1 VSFTRIVQEHRA
13 AVYLGTALVTFAG
26 LVAMFSLPAGAYP
39 EAEFTRIVVLAEG
52 GAFEPRDMIVAVTRP
67 LEEAM
72 TSVPELTRIR
82 SRSVR
87 GAAELSLD
95 FRPGADMRFALQQVQ
110 SRVESVRPSLPDGLD
125 IAVERLTP
133 SVFPMMQYE
142 LTGGPPTLLRD
153 LAQFTIRPRL
163 ARLPDV
169 GVVDVQG
176 GFVRE
181 VGVTLLP
188 GQLATHGISIPEV
201 ATAIRASNTVV
212 SAGRLDREYRQF
224 TVMVSGLTATPDAVA
239 DVVVRRTAGV
249 AIRVGD
255 LGRVAYGVEDR
266 FALAAGNGQPAA
278 LINVSRQP
286 RGNTLTVQRAVQQ
299 EITALQRELPAGVRL
314 ESVYDQGALVRESI
328 NGVRDAMLVG
338 AALAMLI
345 LVAFLGGLRP
355 ALVAGITIPLALAGA
370 FAGLRLASDSIN
382 LMSLGGLAVAIGLI
396 IDDAVVV
403 VENIER
409 RLALHPDAPAR
420 ETIREATDEIFAP
433 VAGSTLTTVV
443 VFAPLGLLQG
453 VVGQFF
459 RSFSLA
465 LASAVI
471 LSLVLALTLIPL
483 LAERLHRAPAE
494 GRARQPWATRALG
507 RLLDRYEPALASLL
521 SRRRLAFGLVAA
533 IVAVMLVAARSV
545 GTGFL
550 PEMDEGGFIL
560 DYWTPTGSSLAETD
574 RELNHLEAI
583 LRADPDV
590 QAFTRRT
597 GTELGF
603 FATSPNRGDLTV
615 QLKPRSERKSSV
627 YVVMDR
633 VRTRVESELPGVRI
647 EFVQILQDLIGDLA
661 GLAEPVELKVF
672 HPDLA
677 TAERAARSVAAA
689 VEPVPGLVDLFDGV
703 QGTIPETRVDLDPV
717 RVSRLGLTIAEVA
730 EQTRGALFGAP
741 AGAIREADRLI
752 PIRVRLEDADRFAP
766 RIVRTLPI
774 VGPDGWAALGD
785 LGVVHDTADAAE
797 LTRENLRPVVR
808 VTGAVDLS
816 RSNLGSVM
824 SGVRKA
830 TAGLTLPAGATLE
843 LGGQYAGQ
851 KAAFRQLLLVFL
863 LAAGAVLLV
872 LVGQFRDFRGPLAII
887 AAALLGLTGA
897 VVALAATGIPF
908 NVSSFMGL
916 ILLIGLVV
924 KNGIIFLD
932 AAQHR
937 RAAGAEPRAALQAA
951 ARLRLRPILMTTLCT
966 LVGLVPLAVGIG
978 SGAELQRPLAVAVIG
993 GLTFSTLVT
1002 LFLLPLALEVVG
1014 ALHPGPIAPEPTR
1027 SI

>member
-1 VSFTRIVQEHRA
+1 VSFTGTIQEHRA
-13 AVYLGTALVTFAG
+13 AVYLGTALITFGG

-52 GAFEPRDMIVAVTRP
+52 GAYEPRDMIVAVTRP

-72 TSVPELTRIR
+72 TSVAELTRLR

-181 VGVTLLP
+181 VSVTLLP
-188 GQLATHGISIPEV
+188 GRLATHGISIPEV
-201 ATAIRASNTVV
+201 AGAIRASNTVV

-224 TVMVSGLTATPDAVA
+224 TVMVSGLTASPDAVA
-239 DVVVRRTAGV
+239 NVVVKRVAGV

-266 FALAAGNGQPAA
+266 FNLAAGNGQPAA

-286 RGNTLTVQRAVQQ
+286 RGNTLTVESAVEH
-299 EITALQRELPAGVRL
+299 EIAALQRELPAGVRL

-328 NGVRDAMLVG
+328 NGVRDAMLIG

-345 LVAFLGGLRP
+345 LIVFLGGLRS

-370 FAGLRLASDSIN
+370 FAGLGLAGDSIN

-443 VFAPLGLLQG
+443 VFAPLGLLEG

-465 LASAVI
+465 LASAVV
-471 LSLVLALTLIPL
+471 LSLVFALTLIPL
-483 LAERLHRAPAE
+483 LAERLHRAPAAGSTWE
-494 GRARQPWATRALG
+494 PWATRMLG
-507 RLLDRYEPALASLL
+507 LLLRRYEPALGALL
-521 SRRRLAFGLVAA
+521 GRRQLAFGLVAA
-533 IVAVMLVAARSV
+533 IVAVMLVAARTV

-574 RELNHLEAI
+574 RQLNHLETI
-583 LRADPDV
+583 LRDDPDV

-615 QLKPRSERKSSV
+615 RLRPRSQRKASV

-677 TAERAARSVAAA
+677 TAERGARAVAAA
-689 VEPVPGLVDLFDGV
+689 VAPVPGLVDLFDGV

-717 RVSRLGLTIAEVA
+717 RVSRLGLSIVDVA

-774 VGPDGWAALGD
+774 VGPDGWAPLGD
-785 LGVVHDTADAAE
+785 LGVVRDTADAAE
-797 LTRENLRPVVR
+797 LTRENLRAVVR

-824 SGVRKA
+824 RGVRRA

-851 KAAFRQLLLVFL
+851 RAAFRQLLIVFL

-872 LVGQFRDFRGPLAII
+872 LVGQFRDFRGPLAIT

-897 VVALAATGIPF
+897 IVALAVTGIPF

-932 AAQHR
+932 AARHR

-951 ARLRLRPILMTTLCT
+951 AHLRLRPILMTTLCT

-993 GLTFSTLVT
+993 GLAFSTLVT
-1002 LFLLPLALEVVG
+1002 LFLLPLALEAVG
-1014 ALHPGPIAPEPTR
+1014 ALRSPPDHPEPAR
-1027 SI
+1027 MS

>member
-1 VSFTRIVQEHRA
+1 MSFTRYVQRHRH
-13 AVYLGTALVTFAG
+13 AVYLGTALMTFAG
-26 LVAMFSLPAGAYP
+26 LVAMFTLPAGAYP
-39 EAEFTRIVVLAEG
+39 EAEFTRIVVLVQG
-52 GAFEPRDMIVAVTRP
+52 GGLEPRDMVVAVTRP

-72 TSVPELTRIR
+72 TSVVDLTRIR

-110 SRVESVRPSLPDGLD
+110 GRVESVRPSLPEGLE

-142 LTGGPPTLLRD
+142 LTGGDPILLRD
-153 LAQFTIRPRL
+153 LAQYTIRPRL
-163 ARLPDV
+163 VRLPDV
-169 GVVDVQG
+169 GVVEIQG

-181 VGVTLLP
+181 VAVTLKP
-188 GQLATHGISIPEV
+188 GQLAAHGISVPQV
-201 ATAIRASNTVV
+201 ADAIRSTNVIVA
-212 SAGRLDREYRQF
+212 AGRLDKDYRQV
-224 TVMVSGLTATPDAVA
+224 TVMVSGLTATPGAVA
-239 DVVVRRTAGV
+239 NVVVANVHGV
-249 AIRVGD
+249 PVRVGD
-255 LGRVAYGVEDR
+255 LGTAQYGVEDR
-266 FALAAGNGQPAA
+266 FQLAAGNGEPAA

-286 RGNTLTVQRAVQQ
+286 RGNTLTVERAV
-299 EITALQRELPAGVRL
+299 EAEVASIAAVLPAGVRL
-314 ESVYDQGALVRESI
+314 ESVYNQGALVRESI
-328 NGVRDAMLVG
+328 GSVRDAMLIG
-338 AALAMLI
+338 AVLAMVVL
-345 LVAFLGGLRP
+345 LLFLGRLRT
-355 ALVAGITIPLALAGA
+355 ALVAGLTIPLALAGA
-370 FAGLRLASDSIN
+370 FAGLSLAGDSIN

-409 RLALHPDAPAR
+409 RFALRPDAPAG
-420 ETIREATDEIFAP
+420 EVIRAATDEILAP

-443 VFAPLGLLQG
+443 VFAPLGLLEG

-465 LASAVI
+465 LASAVL
-471 LSLVLALTLIPL
+471 LSLALAVTLIPI
-483 LAERLHRAPAE
+483 LAEKLHRTAADAPPRE
-494 GRARQPWATRALG
+494 PWATRQLG
-507 RLLDRYEPALASLL
+507 MLLGRYEPALSAFLG
-521 SRRRLAFGLVAA
+521 RRRLALGVVLSVVALMA
-533 IVAVMLVAARSV
+533 VAARGV

-574 RELNHLEAI
+574 RELRHLEGI

-597 GTELGF
+597 GSELGF
-603 FATSPNRGDLTV
+603 FATSPNRGDMTV
-615 QLKPRSERKSSV
+615 RLKPRSQRNASV

-633 VRTRVESELPGVRI
+633 IRTRVESDLPGVRI

-677 TAERAARSVAAA
+677 TAERAAKVVAQA
-689 VEPVPGLVDLFDGV
+689 VDSVPGLVDLFDGV
-703 QGTIPETRVDLDPV
+703 VGTIPEVRVDLDPV
-717 RVSRLGLTIAEVA
+717 RVSRLGLTDAAAADQV
-730 EQTRGALFGAP
+730 RGALFGAP
-741 AGAIREADRLI
+741 AGTIREADRLV
-752 PIRVRLEDADRFAP
+752 PVRVHLTDADRFASD
-766 RIVRTLPI
+766 IVRTLPI
-774 VGPDGWAALGD
+774 VGPGGWAPLGE
-785 LGVVHDTADAAE
+785 LGAVRDTSDAAE

-824 SGVRKA
+824 RGVRRA
-830 TAGLTLPAGATLE
+830 TTGLALPAGATLE

-851 KAAFRQLLLVFL
+851 KQAFRQLLLVFG

-872 LVGQFRDFRGPLAII
+872 LVGQFRDVRGPLAIM
-887 AAALLGLTGA
+887 AVAVLGLAGA
-897 VVALAATGIPF
+897 ILALAVTGIPF

-924 KNGIIFLD
+924 KNGVIFLD
-932 AAQHR
+932 AALH
-937 RAAGAEPRAALQAA
+937 RAAEGMEPHPALLAA

-966 LVGLVPLAVGIG
+966 LVGLLPLAFGIG

-993 GLTFSTLVT
+993 GLAFSTLVT
-1002 LFLLPLALEVVG
+1002 LFLLPVALDLSG
-1014 ALHPGPIAPEPTR
+1014 ALRPAD
-1027 SI
+1027 

>member
-1 VSFTRIVQEHRA
+1 MSFTRYVQRHRH
-13 AVYLGTALVTFAG
+13 AVYLGTALMTFAG
-26 LVAMFSLPAGAYP
+26 LVAMFTLPAGAYP
-39 EAEFTRIVVLAEG
+39 EAEFTRIVVLVQG
-52 GAFEPRDMIVAVTRP
+52 GGLEPRDMVVAVTRP

-72 TSVPELTRIR
+72 TSVVDLTRIR

-110 SRVESVRPSLPDGLD
+110 GRVESVRPSLPEGLE

-142 LTGGPPTLLRD
+142 LTGGDPILLRD
-153 LAQFTIRPRL
+153 LAQYTIRPRL
-163 ARLPDV
+163 VRLPDV
-169 GVVDVQG
+169 GVVEIQG

-181 VGVTLLP
+181 VAVTLKP
-188 GQLATHGISIPEV
+188 GQLAAHGISVPQV
-201 ATAIRASNTVV
+201 ADAIRSTNVIVA
-212 SAGRLDREYRQF
+212 AGRLDKDYRQV

-239 DVVVRRTAGV
+239 NVVVANVRGV
-249 AIRVGD
+249 PVRVGD
-255 LGRVAYGVEDR
+255 LGTATYGVEDR
-266 FALAAGNGQPAA
+266 FQLAAGNGEPAA

-286 RGNTLTVQRAVQQ
+286 RGNTLTVERAVEA
-299 EITALQRELPAGVRL
+299 EIASIAASLPAGVRL
-314 ESVYDQGALVRESI
+314 ESVYNQGALVRESI
-328 NGVRDAMLVG
+328 GSVRDAMLIG
-338 AALAMLI
+338 AVLAMVVL
-345 LVAFLGGLRP
+345 LLFLGRLRT
-355 ALVAGITIPLALAGA
+355 ALVAGLTIPLALAGA
-370 FAGLRLASDSIN
+370 FAGLSLAGDSIN

-409 RLALHPDAPAR
+409 RFALHPDAPAG
-420 ETIREATDEIFAP
+420 EVIRAATDEILAP

-443 VFAPLGLLQG
+443 VFAPLGLLEG

-465 LASAVI
+465 LASAVL
-471 LSLVLALTLIPL
+471 LSLALAVTLIPI
-483 LAERLHRAPAE
+483 LAENLHRTGADAPPRE
-494 GRARQPWATRALG
+494 PWATRQL
-507 RLLDRYEPALASLL
+507 RMLLSRYEPALSAFLG
-521 SRRRLAFGLVAA
+521 RRRLALGVVLSVVALMA
-533 IVAVMLVAARSV
+533 VAARGV

-574 RELNHLEAI
+574 RELRHLEGI

-597 GTELGF
+597 GSELGF
-603 FATSPNRGDLTV
+603 FATSPNRGDMTV
-615 QLKPRSERKSSV
+615 RLKPRSQRHASV
-627 YVVMDR
+627 YVVMGR
-633 VRTRVESELPGVRI
+633 IRTHVETDLPGVRI

-677 TAERAARSVAAA
+677 TAVRAAKVVAQA
-689 VEPVPGLVDLFDGV
+689 VDSVPGLVDLFDGV
-703 QGTIPETRVDLDPV
+703 VGTIPEVRVDLDPV
-717 RVSRLGLTIAEVA
+717 RVSRLGLTGAA
-730 EQTRGALFGAP
+730 AADQARGALFGAP
-741 AGAIREADRLI
+741 AGTIREADRLV
-752 PIRVRLEDADRFAP
+752 PVRVHLTDADRFASD
-766 RIVRTLPI
+766 IVRTLPI
-774 VGPDGWAALGD
+774 VGPGGWAPLGE
-785 LGVVHDTADAAE
+785 LGVVRDTSDAAE

-824 SGVRKA
+824 RGVRKA
-830 TAGLTLPAGATLE
+830 TNRLALPAGATLE

-851 KAAFRQLLLVFL
+851 KQAFRQLLLVFG

-872 LVGQFRDFRGPLAII
+872 LVGQFRDVRGPLAIM
-887 AAALLGLTGA
+887 AVAVLGLAGA
-897 VVALAATGIPF
+897 IVALAVTGIPF

-924 KNGIIFLD
+924 KNGVIFLD
-932 AAQHR
+932 AALH
-937 RAAGAEPRAALQAA
+937 RAAEGMEPHLALLAA

-966 LVGLVPLAVGIG
+966 LVGLLPLAFGIG

-993 GLTFSTLVT
+993 GLAFSTLVT
-1002 LFLLPLALEVVG
+1002 LFLLPVALDLSG
-1014 ALHPGPIAPEPTR
+1014 ALRPAD
-1027 SI
+1027 

>member
-1 VSFTRIVQEHRA
+1 MSFTRYVQRHRH
-13 AVYLGTALVTFAG
+13 AVFLGTALVAFAG
-26 LVAMFSLPAGAYP
+26 LVAMFTLPAGAYP
-39 EAEFTRIVVLAEG
+39 EAEFTRIVVLVQG
-52 GAFEPRDMIVAVTRP
+52 GGLEPRDMVVAVTRP

-72 TSVPELTRIR
+72 TSVVDLTRIR

-110 SRVESVRPSLPDGLD
+110 GRVESARPSLPEGLE

-142 LTGGPPTLLRD
+142 LTGGDPILLRD
-153 LAQFTIRPRL
+153 LAQYTIRPRL
-163 ARLPDV
+163 VRLPDV
-169 GVVDVQG
+169 GVVEVQG

-181 VGVTLLP
+181 VAVTLKP
-188 GQLATHGISIPEV
+188 GQLAAHGISVPQV
-201 ATAIRASNTVV
+201 ADAIRGTNVIVA
-212 SAGRLDREYRQF
+212 AGRLDKDYRQV
-224 TVMVSGLTATPDAVA
+224 TVMVSGLTATPGAVA
-239 DVVVRRTAGV
+239 NVVVANVHGV
-249 AIRVGD
+249 PVRVGD
-255 LGRVAYGVEDR
+255 LGTAQYGVEDR
-266 FALAAGNGQPAA
+266 FQLAAGNGEPAA

-286 RGNTLTVQRAVQQ
+286 RGNTLTVERAV
-299 EITALQRELPAGVRL
+299 EAEVASIAAVLPAGVRL
-314 ESVYDQGALVRESI
+314 ESVYNQGALVRESI
-328 NGVRDAMLVG
+328 GSVRDAMLIG
-338 AALAMLI
+338 AVLAMVVL
-345 LVAFLGGLRP
+345 LLFLGRLRT
-355 ALVAGITIPLALAGA
+355 ALVAGLTIPLALAGA
-370 FAGLRLASDSIN
+370 FAGLSLAGDSIN

-409 RLALHPDAPAR
+409 RFALRPDAPAG
-420 ETIREATDEIFAP
+420 EVIRAATDEILAP

-443 VFAPLGLLQG
+443 VFAPLGLLEG

-465 LASAVI
+465 LASAVL
-471 LSLVLALTLIPL
+471 LSLALAVTLIPI
-483 LAERLHRAPAE
+483 LAEKLHRTAADAPPRE
-494 GRARQPWATRALG
+494 PWATRQLG
-507 RLLDRYEPALASLL
+507 MLLGRYEPALSAFLG
-521 SRRRLAFGLVAA
+521 RRRLALGVVLSVVALMA
-533 IVAVMLVAARSV
+533 VAARGV

-574 RELNHLEAI
+574 RELRHLEGI

-597 GTELGF
+597 GSELGF
-603 FATSPNRGDLTV
+603 FATSPNRGDMTV
-615 QLKPRSERKSSV
+615 RLKPRSQRNASV

-633 VRTRVESELPGVRI
+633 IRTRVESDLPGVRI

-677 TAERAARSVAAA
+677 TAERAAKVVAQA
-689 VEPVPGLVDLFDGV
+689 VDSVPGLVDLFDGV
-703 QGTIPETRVDLDPV
+703 VGTIPEVRVDLDPV
-717 RVSRLGLTIAEVA
+717 RVSRLGLTDAAAADQV
-730 EQTRGALFGAP
+730 RGALFGAP
-741 AGAIREADRLI
+741 AGTIREADRLV
-752 PIRVRLEDADRFAP
+752 PVRVHLTDADRFASD
-766 RIVRTLPI
+766 IVRTLPI
-774 VGPDGWAALGD
+774 VGPGGWAPLGE
-785 LGVVHDTADAAE
+785 LGAVRDTSDAAE

-824 SGVRKA
+824 RGVRRA
-830 TAGLTLPAGATLE
+830 TTGLALPAGATLE

-851 KAAFRQLLLVFL
+851 KQAFRQLLLVFG

-872 LVGQFRDFRGPLAII
+872 LVGQFRDVRGPLAIM
-887 AAALLGLTGA
+887 AVAVLGLAGA
-897 VVALAATGIPF
+897 ILALAVTGIPF

-924 KNGIIFLD
+924 KNGVIFLD
-932 AAQHR
+932 AALH
-937 RAAGAEPRAALQAA
+937 RAAEGMEPHPALLAA

-966 LVGLVPLAVGIG
+966 LVGLLPLAFGIG

-993 GLTFSTLVT
+993 GLAFSTLVT
-1002 LFLLPLALEVVG
+1002 LFLLPVALDLSG
-1014 ALHPGPIAPEPTR
+1014 ALRPAD
-1027 SI
+1027 